1 MILITKT
8 VLEEETS
15 LDTFHQKFELISQ
28 IINFAPDL
36 ASNKET
42 GVSEAMFHA

>member
-28 IINFAPDL
+28 IINFAP
-36 ASNKET
+36 ET